1 MFMIPNKI
9 LNNQLLIDVLWW
21 YKFCDLIYI
30 KVSEL
35 SIKVF
40 INNADLSVI
49 KTILIEAIM
58 LQKKAPFWDTLM
70 PGSYKNLE
78 QEFDEKYKYRLLHEI
93 AVKQSNLAPA
103 QCQQM
108 GEGKHRAYYQS
119 LDEQGVKD
127 AFTLL
132 ESNSK
137 LEYNS
142 EVLALLGRVI
152 TPEIETELK
161 AYFGSHFAISFYQPR
176 NITLASRE
184 TNPSIKWH
192 CDGAPAK
199 SAMLMCYLNGEE
211 DHESS
216 TLFIDEEPTRKLK
229 ELGYI
234 YSMVA
239 DRHEN
244 IDDLLD
250 YYEIETE
257 IHRHNYKAGE
267 SILFGASQVAH
278 RAEVPKIEG
287 ARTTIDF
294 CFIPSPVPWREA
306 IEKGF
311 TPANQC
317 VHYNGQVQRLLAAV
331 NIRDNPSNTGLE
343 SAPNEVIQIPSGGKI
358 CSEESLKLHINSMFS
373 DKEYGE
379 NLFSQVTKN
388 RINYATLTINE
399 LLMLLKKSFHDGLNW
414 SGAFNKHDLTNLKDL
429 IEFEQNYSNSVN
441 RFSIKGKPNPL
452 GVMWPIPN
460 HAKHPMSKFDMLPY
474 AVEHKIMDK
483 STPIGS
489 AGSCFA
495 MEIAK
500 VLQTEEF
507 NYVVTEL
514 GDNPEQEACIDGY
527 EFGSGKALYSAN
539 FGILFNTPS
548 LKQLAE
554 KAFGEREFTK
564 YLVQAEQGLYMDPYR
579 ENVYFKSKENF
590 LRDYPKHI
598 EAIRQTLLQSEVFI
612 FTAGLNE
619 CWELFDGSVIS
630 RNPRDSFFHLMQHKV
645 LTVQENIDNIMT
657 FFNMVKRH
665 NPKFKLILTLS
676 PVPLLATGRGD
687 THHIIEANTHSKA
700 VLRVA
705 LEEVVKLHE
714 DIYYLPS
721 FELVTEC
728 MPNAWK
734 EDHRHVTEE
743 TVGKVISMFKNI
755 FVR

>member
-1 MFMIPNKI
+1 
-9 LNNQLLIDVLWW
+9 
-21 YKFCDLIYI
+21 
-30 KVSEL
+30 
-35 SIKVF
+35 
-40 INNADLSVI
+40 
-49 KTILIEAIM
+49 M
-58 LQKKAPFWDTLM
+58 LQQKAPFWDTLM
-70 PGSYKNLE
+70 PDSYKNME
-78 QEFDEKYKYRLLHEI
+78 QEFDENYKYRLLHEI
-93 AVKQSNLAPA
+93 AVKQSNLASA

-119 LDEQGVKD
+119 LDEQGVND

-132 ESNSK
+132 ASNSK
-137 LEYNS
+137 LEFNS
-142 EVLALLGRVI
+142 DVLDFFSRVI
-152 TPEIETELK
+152 TPEIEQELC
-161 AYFGSHFAISFYQPR
+161 AYFGSHFAIMFYSSR
-176 NITLASRE
+176 NISLSSRE

-192 CDGAPAK
+192 CDGAPTK

-234 YSMVA
+234 YSLVV
-239 DRHEN
+239 DRHEH

-257 IHRHNYKAGE
+257 THRHNYKAGE
-267 SILFGASQVAH
+267 SVLFGASQVAH

-287 ARTTIDF
+287 ARTTLDF

-311 TPANQC
+311 IPVNQC
-317 VHYNGQVQRLLAAV
+317 VHYKGQVQRLLAAV
-331 NIRDNPSNTGLE
+331 NTMEGTAVNTMGDAAVNTMEGAAVNSMDNIA
-343 SAPNEVIQIPSGGKI
+343 APKPELPVAVQVDDVIQIPGAGIIS
-358 CSEESLKLHINSMFS
+358 SEESLKLHINVIFS
-373 DKEYGE
+373 DKQYAE
-379 NLFSQVTKN
+379 NLFQQFKKN
-388 RINYATLTINE
+388 TINYATLTIQE
-399 LLMLLKKSFHDGLNW
+399 LLILLKKSFHDGLNW
-414 SGAFNKHDLTNLKDL
+414 AGAFNNNDLKNLKDL
-429 IEFEQNYSNSVN
+429 LEFEENFLQSVN
-441 RFSIKGKPNPL
+441 RFLPNNKPNPD
-452 GVMWPIPN
+452 GIMWPIPN
-460 HAKHPMSKFDMLPY
+460 HAKHPRSKFDMLPY
-474 AVEHKIMDK
+474 AVKHKIMDK

-500 VLQTEEF
+500 ILQTEDF

-514 GDNPEQEACIDGY
+514 GENPQEEAIIDGY
-527 EFGSGKALYSAN
+527 TPGSGEALYSAN

-548 LKQLAE
+548 LRQLAQ

-564 YLVQAEQGLYMDPYR
+564 YLVQAEHGLFMDPYR

-619 CWELFDGSVIS
+619 CWQLFDGTVIS
-630 RNPRDSFFHLMQHKV
+630 RNPRNSFYHLIEHRV
-645 LTVQENIDNIMT
+645 LTVQENIDNILS
-657 FFNMVKRH
+657 FFNTVKRH

-676 PVPLLATGRGD
+676 PVPLLATGRGES
-687 THHIIEANTHSKA
+687 HHIIEANTHSKA
-700 VLRVA
+700 VLKVA
-705 LEEVVKLHE
+705 LEEVVKSHE

-721 FELVTEC
+721 FELVSEC
-728 MPNAWK
+728 VPNAWK
-734 EDHRHVTEE
+734 EDHRHVTKE
-743 TVGKVISMFKNI
+743 TVDKVIKMFKEM
-755 FVR
+755 FVN